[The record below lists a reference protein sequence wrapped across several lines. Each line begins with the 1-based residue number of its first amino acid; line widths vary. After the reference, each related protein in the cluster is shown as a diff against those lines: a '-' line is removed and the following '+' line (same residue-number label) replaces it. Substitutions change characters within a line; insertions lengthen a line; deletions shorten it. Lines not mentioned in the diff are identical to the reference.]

1 MAREND
7 NDLMDR
13 CILAAIDELPAD
25 QRTRDG
31 VAEKAAQ
38 KFMDRKAVH
47 GPQSSVVNSAYGRIV
62 DLESA
67 GRIEERRL
75 YVVLRYD

>member
-25 QRTRDG
+25 QRSRDG

-47 GPQSSVVNSAYGRIV
+47 EAQSRVLNFAYGRIV

-67 GRIEERRL
+67 GRIEECRL
-75 YVVLRYD
+75 YVVRRY